1 MNEEVAIWHRNGSS
15 LAVVGAGDSQ
25 AIIKDQQHPVQL
37 HGLRIVIV
45 HHKLFYQVLQ
55 EFPIRPNDNLW
66 PRQTTRNLG

>member
-1 MNEEVAIWHRNGSS
+1 MYEKVAIRHRNGSS

-25 AIIKDQQHPVQL
+25 AIVKDQQHPVQL

-55 EFPIRPNDNLW
+55 EFPVRPNDNL
-66 PRQTTRNLG
+66 